1 MRNMAISGAA
11 RVLSVGWSVAL
22 AAAMLCRP
30 AAPRATAADIHAPLD
45 RILDMYVRDGHV
57 YYRWL
62 QSERQPLD
70 QYVRSLDIPAA
81 EVAAWPKPEQLAF
94 WINAY
99 NALVLQTVIGKY
111 PIKGLSKDY
120 PVNSIRQIPGSFEQ
134 LPHRVAGR
142 TLTLDAIEKTMIEP
156 LGDARALLALGRGA
170 IGSGRLRSEAYRAD
184 RLDEQ
189 LEQALKE
196 FVTRP
201 AGFQVNPDANAVI
214 VSPLFGWRQDAFIAS
229 FAKAGERWVDRSP
242 IEQALLGMAAP
253 KLFATE
259 REFLLQNTFQLKYG
273 VFDWRLND
281 LTGGIPK

>member
-1 MRNMAISGAA
+1 MS
-11 RVLSVGWSVAL
+11 SVVRCLLPGWSVVL
-22 AAAMLCRP
+22 GLVLLCTP
-30 AAPRATAADIHAPLD
+30 AAPRAAVDDIHAPLD
-45 RILDMYVRDGHV
+45 RILDKYVRDGHV

-99 NALVLQTVIGKY
+99 NALVLQTVIDKY

-120 PVNSIRQIPGSFEQ
+120 PVNSIRQIPGAFEQ
-134 LPHRVAGR
+134 RPHRVAGQ
-142 TLTLDAIEKTMIEP
+142 TLTLDAIEKTIIVPM
-156 LGDARALLALGRGA
+156 GDARALLALGRGA
-170 IGSGRLRSEAYRAD
+170 IGSGRLRSEAFRAD

-189 LEQALKE
+189 LEQAVKE

-201 AGFQVNPDANAVI
+201 SGFQVDRDANTVV

-229 FAKAGERWVDRSP
+229 FAKSGERWVNRSA

-259 REFLLQNTFQLKYG
+259 RDFLLQNTFQLKYG
-273 VFDWRLND
+273 AFDWRLND
-281 LTGGIPK
+281 LSGGVPN